1 MGSAVFTVR
10 VLSNRHPPCPDRLHA
25 RLAGLIAVWTALLGL
40 AAMAALISARPAL
53 ATEAV
58 PAATLEQLDGFAFA
72 TRSKMGMGG
81 AVVLDIYP
89 VVLLKSGDLLSDVR
103 GLRHAG
109 GLAAHRAAHPQA
121 WTRWRRAD
129 GKLQL
134 LKGGQ
139 WTDLP
144 FNKTYARLPAEL
156 RLDGRF
162 RSSSGVGNVA
172 IGGTQAVTRVD
183 EYHFSS
189 DGHVVRSGAVGA
201 TARAADTSIVTRGGP
216 GERAGRYRVDGL
228 LLHIDYD
235 DGSREQR
242 VLITDPTR
250 PGSTLWLDGQ
260 GYVARR

>member
-40 AAMAALISARPAL
+40 AALISARPAL

-189 DGHVVRSGAVGA
+189 DGHVVR
-201 TARAADTSIVTRGGP
+201 GGP